1 MATANHHSSVCMA
14 VFFLSAILSTA
25 QADTVL
31 WYRFDGDGATI
42 VNKANPGTMDGTLKS
57 IVWGQ
62 GVDNQGND
70 STKFPV
76 RGDAF
81 PEGVG
86 IIDPA
91 LDESY
96 SGRVRSL
103 SFAGDQSTAG
113 MVLLKKANAASLVN
127 LTSFTCEVF
136 FKIPAAAASRTPR
149 ALSARHLGRR
159 PEAGLEVRLLPA
171 KWKAQPVV

>member
-1 MATANHHSSVCMA
+1 MKKALA
-14 VFFLSAILSTA
+14 VVLGAVGLISTA
-25 QADTVL
+25 CAETLL

-81 PEGVG
+81 
-86 IIDPA
+86 
-91 LDESY
+91 
-96 SGRVRSL
+96 SGR
-103 SFAGDQSTAG
+103 
-113 MVLLKKANAASLVN
+113 
-127 LTSFTCEVF
+127 
-136 FKIPAAAASRTPR
+136 SRNY
-149 ALSARHLGRR
+149 
-159 PEAGLEVRLLPA
+159 
-171 KWKAQPVV
+171 